1 MRKKI
6 LAFFLIGFLS
16 LTFLIPSGLKAYTIN
31 LEDLFQST
39 TLEEII
45 ERLVDLIFT
54 VSIVLVPLMIV
65 LAAFSLVTS
74 AGNPEKIVQAKKIIT
89 WSLIGFLIIL
99 LSKGIIAMI
108 KQLFT
113 LG

>member
-6 LAFFLIGFLS
+6 LAFFLIGFFS
-16 LTFLIPSGLKAYTIN
+16 LAFLIPRGLKAYTIN

-45 ERLVDLIFT
+45 ERLVGLIFT

-65 LAAFSLVTS
+65 LAAYLFMT
-74 AGNPEKIVQAKKIIT
+74 AGGNPQQVAQAKKLIT
-89 WSLIGFLIIL
+89 WTLIGFLIVL
-99 LSKGIIAMI
+99 LSQGIIVMM
-108 KQLFT
+108 KQL
-113 LG
+113 LGL

>member
-6 LAFFLIGFLS
+6 LAFFLIGF
-16 LTFLIPSGLKAYTIN
+16 FLIPSGLKAYTIN

-65 LAAFSLVTS
+65 LAAFLLVTA
-74 AGNPEKIVQAKKIIT
+74 AGNSEKITQAKKIIT
-89 WSLIGFLIIL
+89 WSLIGFLIVL

-108 KQLFT
+108 KQLFG

>member
-6 LAFFLIGFLS
+6 LAFFLIGFFS
-16 LTFLIPSGLKAYTIN
+16 LTFLIPSGSKAYTIN

-54 VSIVLVPLMIV
+54 VSIVT
-65 LAAFSLVTS
+65 A
-74 AGNPEKIVQAKKIIT
+74 AGNPEKIAQAKKIIT
-89 WSLIGFLIIL
+89 WSLIGFLIVL

-108 KQLFT
+108 KQLFV

>member
-6 LAFFLIGFLS
+6 LVFFIIGFFS
-16 LTFLIPSGLKAYTIN
+16 LTFLIPRGLKAYTID
-31 LEDLFQST
+31 LGDLFQST

-65 LAAFSLVTS
+65 LAAFLLVTA
-74 AGNPEKIVQAKKIIT
+74 AGNPEKIAQAKKIIT
-89 WSLIGFLIIL
+89 WSLIGFLIVL
-99 LSKGIIAMI
+99 LSKGIVAMI
-108 KQLFT
+108 KQLFSLT
-113 LG
+113 

>member
-6 LAFFLIGFLS
+6 LAFFLIGFFS
-16 LTFLIPSGLKAYTIN
+16 LTFLIPRSLRAYTID
-31 LEDLFQST
+31 LGDLFQST

-45 ERLVDLIFT
+45 ERLVNLIFT

-65 LAAFSLVTS
+65 LAAFLLVTA
-74 AGNPEKIVQAKKIIT
+74 AGNPEKIAQAKKIIT
-89 WSLIGFLIIL
+89 WSLIGFLIVL

-108 KQLFT
+108 KQLFV